1 MKQYTNTDGRRL
13 IEIEGQLHVFFA
25 GRTAWRRYEAQ
36 PGDAFVR
43 IVDYG
48 DDGLPTG
55 LADVLYPFA
64 TVRDV
69 VLADAGWE
77 QVAEVTG

>member
-1 MKQYTNTDGRRL
+1 MRQYTNTDGRRL
-13 IEIEGQLHVFFA
+13 IEIDGQLHMFFA
-25 GRTAWRRYEAQ
+25 DRTAWRRYTAQ

-48 DDGLPTG
+48 DDGLPVG
-55 LADVLYPFA
+55 LADTPYPFA

-77 QVAEVTG
+77 QVPEVMG